1 LKKINNAELSCQN
14 VFSVQ
19 SFYFPTMMVQDL
31 KPVLKDGARKRW
43 EKFARTL
50 TSIEEDN
57 IECTLSFNSNKNIA
71 QTIYDHAV
79 RTNTDLIIVSSK
91 GKGGFAAFMVGSV
104 AMQLVQAD
112 LHIPLWV
119 VRSSEKS

>member
-1 LKKINNAELSCQN
+1 MELKKDGKNSLRRSP
-14 VFSVQ
+14 Q
-19 SFYFPTMMVQDL
+19 S
-31 KPVLKDGARKRW
+31 
-43 EKFARTL
+43 E
-50 TSIEEDN
+50 
-57 IECTLSFNSNKNIA
+57 

-119 VRSSEKS
+119 VRRSEK